1 MDKNIGE
8 ILEILD
14 AEIKRREAFDNDMF
28 KLGIH
33 ITCGTSITLDKEVF
47 QDFILDKNVY
57 VAEADAHMAAD
68 ARMAVV
74 VFQGRR
80 LLLRKRRLLRWN

>member
-8 ILEILD
+8 ILELLD

-33 ITCGTSITLDKEVF
+33 ITCGTSITLDKDVF
-47 QDFILDKNVY
+47 QEFILDKNVH
-57 VAEADAHMAAD
+57 VSEAD
-68 ARMAVV
+68 ARMAGVV
-74 VFQGRR
+74 YKGHR
-80 LLLRKRRLLRWN
+80 LWLHKRRLTNDKDDKK

>member
-1 MDKNIGE
+1 MDKNIGG
-8 ILEILD
+8 ILELLD

-47 QDFILDKNVY
+47 QEFILDKNIRVT
-57 VAEADAHMAAD
+57 EAD
-68 ARMAVV
+68 ARMAGVV
-74 VFQGRR
+74 YKGRR
-80 LLLRKRRLLRWN
+80 LWLHKRRLSNDKDNKK

>member
-14 AEIKRREAFDNDMF
+14 AEIKRREAFDNKMF

-47 QDFILDKNVY
+47 QELLLDKNIY
-57 VAEADAHMAAD
+57 VAEMAAD
-68 ARMAVV
+68 ARKAVV
-74 VFQGRR
+74 VYRGRR
-80 LLLRKRRLLRWN
+80 LFLRKRGLLSWS

>member
-28 KLGIH
+28 KLGIR
-33 ITCGTSITLDKEVF
+33 ITCGTSITLDKEIF
-47 QDFILDKNVY
+47 QDFILDKDVH
-57 VAEADAHMAAD
+57 VSEAD
-68 ARMAVV
+68 ARMAGVV
-74 VFQGRR
+74 YKGRR
-80 LLLRKRRLLRWN
+80 LWLHKRRLGDDKDDKK

>member
-8 ILEILD
+8 ILELLD

-33 ITCGTSITLDKEVF
+33 ITCGTSITLDKEIF
-47 QDFILDKNVY
+47 QDFILDKDVH
-57 VAEADAHMAAD
+57 VSEAD
-68 ARMAVV
+68 ARMAEIVYK
-74 VFQGRR
+74 GHR
-80 LLLRKRRLLRWN
+80 LWLHKRRRNLDFT

>member
-1 MDKNIGE
+1 MDKNISE
-8 ILEILD
+8 ILELLD

-47 QDFILDKNVY
+47 QDFILDKNVH
-57 VAEADAHMAAD
+57 VSEAD
-68 ARMAVV
+68 ARMAAVV
-74 VFQGRR
+74 YKGRR
-80 LLLRKRRLLRWN
+80 LWLHKRRLSNDKDDKK

>member
-1 MDKNIGE
+1 MNKNIGE
-8 ILEILD
+8 ILELLD

-47 QDFILDKNVY
+47 QDFILDKNVH
-57 VAEADAHMAAD
+57 VSEAD
-68 ARMAVV
+68 ARMAAVV
-74 VFQGRR
+74 YKSRR
-80 LLLRKRRLLRWN
+80 LWLHKRRLSDDKDNKK

>member
-1 MDKNIGE
+1 MGKNIGE
-8 ILEILD
+8 ILELLY

-47 QDFILDKNVY
+47 QDFILDKNVH
-57 VAEADAHMAAD
+57 VCEAD
-68 ARMAVV
+68 ARMAGVV
-74 VFQGRR
+74 YKSHR
-80 LLLRKRRLLRWN
+80 LWLHKRRLNNDKDDNK

>member
-8 ILEILD
+8 ILDLLD

-47 QDFILDKNVY
+47 QDFILDKDVH
-57 VAEADAHMAAD
+57 VSEAD
-68 ARMAVV
+68 ARMAGVV
-74 VFQGRR
+74 YKERR
-80 LLLRKRRLLRWN
+80 LWLHKKRLSNDKDDKK

>member
-1 MDKNIGE
+1 MKKNIGE
-8 ILEILD
+8 ILELLD

-47 QDFILDKNVY
+47 QDFILDKNIHVS
-57 VAEADAHMAAD
+57 EADARKAG
-68 ARMAVV
+68 VV
-74 VFQGRR
+74 YKGRR
-80 LLLRKRRLLRWN
+80 LWLHKRWLSDDKDDKK